1 MRRLKF
7 NEHVAMI
14 CPKDGHIQIVR
25 GPNSHQDSPG
35 WSLDNVRCRR
45 CDSKME
51 IATSFVMG
59 IENSRIMPLTPESV
73 IGRQLLHEHETRQLE
88 QFWRMT
94 KIWKAIHDEIDKA
107 EPHQSVFADKKHL
120 IPHAH
125 AQPGIKIKK
134 VYAHAAGADD
144 PPYSVRFCYDIS
156 YHDDD
161 EDSRRPHYSRHEML
175 DVPVE
180 LITNFTKQKFDEF
193 RESRVH
199 LLAERKREHHKLCV
213 LELFEDN
220 PDLEPEDIQT
230 LLDEARCVLTICGE
244 GIDDGVSS

>member
-1 MRRLKF
+1 MKKLKF
-7 NEHVAMI
+7 NEHVAMR

-45 CDSKME
+45 CDSMVE

-59 IENSRIMPLTPESV
+59 IEDSRIMPLTPESV

-94 KIWKAIHDEIDKA
+94 KIWKAIEKEIQKA
-107 EPHQSVFADKKHL
+107 ESHESVFADKEHYVQNSS
-120 IPHAH
+120 AH
-125 AQPGIKIKK
+125 SGVRLKK
-134 VYAHAAGADD
+134 VYAHAEGADD

-161 EDSRRPHYSRHEML
+161 EDSRQPHYSQSEML

-180 LITNFTKQKFDEF
+180 LITDFTKQKFDEF

-199 LLAERKREHHKLCV
+199 LLAERKREHHKGCV
-213 LELFEDN
+213 LKLFEDN
-220 PDLEPEDIQT
+220 PDLKPEDVQT
-230 LLDEARCVLTICGE
+230 LLDEARRL
-244 GIDDGVSS
+244 